1 MKAKHVEALVSFKRE
16 RKLAERDRQ
25 AARALA
31 REAKRTAWTDA
42 VIGVVPLKTRS

>member
-1 MKAKHVEALVSFKRE
+1 MKAKNVEVLVSFKRE

-25 AARALA
+25 AERALA

-42 VIGVVPLKTRS
+42 VLGVVPLKPR